1 MYSMNLTDLAN
12 KGVSDILLN
21 YYAFERFNKT
31 DIESWVADANEK

>member
-12 KGVSDILLN
+12 KWVSDILLN